1 MAETQVLDLDTLC
14 NETLDNI
21 EEAADFQNPPAGEY
35 NILVNECK
43 IDKYSTKEGEAKQ
56 RIKITYSVLETI
68 SIASDEPPVPNGTL
82 FTETFTATE
91 QGLSFFKKRA
101 REVMDVSDTAGVT
114 LGDMMSSIKGASFT
128 CRVSIKKSPKPGG
141 GDYENIQIRVVKP
154 AA

>member
-1 MAETQVLDLDTLC
+1 MSEVQVLDLETMA
-14 NETLDNI
+14 NETLDSI

-35 NILVNECK
+35 SIQVDDAK
-43 IDKYSTKEGEAKQ
+43 IDKYKNKEGEEKQ

-68 SIASDEPPVPNGTL
+68 SLASDEPPVPNGTL

-114 LGDMMSSIKGASFT
+114 LGDMMSSIKGAAVH
-128 CRVSIKKSPKPGG
+128 CRISIKKSPKPGG
-141 GDYENIQIRVVKP
+141 GEYENVQIRIVKP
-154 AA
+154 A